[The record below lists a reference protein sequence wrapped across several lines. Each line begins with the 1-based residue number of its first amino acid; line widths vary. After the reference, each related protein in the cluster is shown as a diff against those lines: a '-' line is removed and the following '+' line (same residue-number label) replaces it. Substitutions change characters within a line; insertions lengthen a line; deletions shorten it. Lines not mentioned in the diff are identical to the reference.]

1 MNGNG
6 HVHGDWGCAVEGR
19 PSTML
24 QVALRAAQR
33 NGAGPQALP
42 ECNGEPC
49 GWVRQVAEC
58 LRSGCCRT
66 AVLFCHDAGLACCI
80 ANKVPG
86 VRAAA
91 VWTVPQ
97 AARALEHLG
106 ANLLVVEM
114 AERTFFECKELLR
127 LCCDGAAA
135 CPPGVACVLQELDGH
150 AHR

>member
-6 HVHGDWGCAVEGR
+6 HKAGGWGYAVEGR

-33 NGAGPQALP
+33 HGHSPQPLP

-58 LRSGCCRT
+58 LRSGQCQT
-66 AVLFCHDAGLACCI
+66 AVLFCNDAGLACCI

-97 AARALEHLG
+97 AAQALVRLG
-106 ANLLVVEM
+106 ANLLVVEI
-114 AERTFFECKELLR
+114 AGRTFFECKELLR